1 MLQFLYYFGIGL
13 GRIPKG
19 VVKQFASH
27 FVHRPGPAFSQV
39 HIINAMLK
47 LPEIDVKGFIEK
59 VQTQPSR

>member
-19 VVKQFASH
+19 VVKQFAT
-27 FVHRPGPAFSQV
+27 FSQV